1 MPHTIAVD
9 LDGVIH
15 AYSKGWNDGT
25 MYDVPVPG
33 SREALEKLT
42 AHGFRVVIVTARM
55 NPKFPAADKQEA
67 SVREWLGQNG
77 FKEGEHYHEL
87 TNNKPAAIAYIDD
100 RAVVFTDW
108 EQAIIDAKKLVPN

>member
-25 MYDVPVPG
+25 MYDDPVSG
-33 SREALEKLT
+33 SHEALAQLVSD
-42 AHGFRVVIVTARM
+42 GFRVAIVTARM
-55 NPKFPAADKQEA
+55 NPGFPTPEQQELW
-67 SVREWLGQNG
+67 VKEWLAKNG
-77 FKEGEHYHEL
+77 FVEGTHYHEV

-100 RAVVFTDW
+100 RAVVFMDW
-108 EQAIIDAKKLVPN
+108 EQA